1 MSEINLLSKYP
12 KAKRN
17 IAARVSGKFD
27 NREIALKFGKEYFD
41 GTREQGYGGY
51 KYDGRW
57 LPVAK
62 DIVEHYKLKA
72 GSRVLD
78 IGCAKGYL
86 VKDLMRVC
94 PGMEVFGIDIS
105 LYAITNC
112 ENETIGRLHLG
123 DARSLPFPDASFDVA
138 ISINTIHNF
147 DKSGCIEALKE
158 MTRVAPTAGYVQVD
172 AYRSEVEKSL
182 FLDWVLTAKTHGT
195 PEFWK
200 ALICEAN
207 YNGDYYWTTL

>member
-17 IAARVSGKFD
+17 IAARVSGKLE

-105 LYAITNC
+105 LYAITSC

-138 ISINTIHNF
+138 LSINTIHNF

-158 MTRVAPTAGYVQVD
+158 MSRVAPKAGYVQVD
-172 AYRSEVEKSL
+172 AYRSEEEKSL

-200 ALICEAN
+200 ELICEAN